1 MKKINKFMFIVP
13 NTRLFGKRY
22 WLWFNPAI
30 FTLVPI
36 LRKFGI
42 DVEILEANIDN
53 LNQEQMKQRIKQYVP
68 DMVGISNM
76 SLEYW
81 KQAHVAAQIAKE
93 VDPEIIT
100 VMGGVHATTL
110 PEKILEDQ
118 NFDYVILSEGEE
130 RLPKFIEILQSHNH
144 DFSKMDGIGYR
155 QDGRIV
161 IHKPLKFIDNIDS
174 LPMTDYTILRS
185 DQVTKVM
192 NGQQRSVVGL
202 GTRLAP
208 VATVMTSRGCRFRCC
223 FCAGSMLSGHRAR
236 LRSAESVL
244 AEIDMLVK
252 NYNIRELI
260 FTDDEMYCDMERAKK
275 IIQGIKDRKYN
286 LIWKNTNQAA
296 WLMDFELMKLM
307 KESGCYQITI
317 SPESGNNRVL
327 KEIIHKPGN
336 KEQCHNVVKWCK
348 ELDIEIE
355 ADFVIGFPGETWEEI
370 RDTTNFADELD
381 ADAVKFAIATPF
393 PGTELF
399 EKAVE
404 KGCLPRDFEWYRD
417 DMLGFAH
424 GVINT
429 EHFTVRE
436 LEMLR
441 CYEWDRINFK
451 NQSKKERYA
460 RMNMMTLE
468 ELEEFRKATRRSM
481 GVYFLDQVKD
491 ERDVSDEVITGRDKS
506 GAEAVRQR
514 IGSYSSGQM
523 S

>member
-1 MKKINKFMFIVP
+1 MRRVDKFMFIVP
-13 NTRLFGKRY
+13 NTRWFGKRY
-22 WLWFNPAI
+22 WLWFNPAM

-36 LRKFGI
+36 LRKLGI

-53 LNQEQMKQRIKQYVP
+53 LNQEQVKQKIKQYKP

-81 KQAHVAAQIAKE
+81 KQAHVTARIAKE

-110 PEKILEDQ
+110 PEKILEDY

-130 RLPKFIEILQSHNH
+130 RLPKFLEILQDRYH
-144 DFSKMDGIGYR
+144 DFSKMDGVGYR
-155 QDGRIV
+155 KDGKI
-161 IHKPLKFIDNIDS
+161 IINKPVRFVEDLDS
-174 LPMTDYTILRS
+174 LPVADYTILRP
-185 DQVTKVM
+185 DQVAKVM

-223 FCAGSMLSGHRAR
+223 FCAGGMLSGHRVR

-244 AEIDMLVK
+244 AEIDMLVN

-260 FTDDEMYCDMERAKK
+260 FTDDEMYFDMERAKK
-275 IIQGIKDRKYN
+275 IVQGLKEREYG

-336 KEQCHNVVKWCK
+336 REQCRNVVKWSK
-348 ELDIEIE
+348 ELDIEVE

-399 EKAVE
+399 EKAV
-404 KGCLPRDFEWYRD
+404 KNGYLKQDFEWYRD

-429 EHFTVRE
+429 EHFIVQE

-451 NQSKKERYA
+451 NQTKKERYA

-468 ELEEFRKATRRSM
+468 ELEEFRKATRRSV
-481 GVYFLDQVKD
+481 GIYFLDQVKD
-491 ERDVSDEVITGRDKS
+491 EREESDKVITGKDKS
-506 GAEAVRQR
+506 VDGTVQKNVA
-514 IGSYSSGQM
+514 S
-523 S
+523 